1 MTSEGWGTPPVEPIG
16 QHYIVCGGNALA
28 HRLTLELVEHYEVPV
43 VVLVPDR
50 TRDHAPQ
57 IEQLD
62 GVAVVV
68 EYSSVTEEALRAVRV
83 ETARGIALVEGSDQE
98 NIHAALSAQGHN
110 PDIRIVLRMF
120 NQRLG
125 ENIERLLRNG
135 TALSGSATAAPA
147 FADAALSRPNS
158 VQVGDRFLHIAY
170 DGDIDSNRICVVAD
184 RIDRQD
190 LGRIRLL
197 PEQEGDSA
205 SFVRLASEFGDDGP
219 IRSGAAARRAAAVPG
234 APGGTGPT
242 RAPDEAAGEAAP
254 EEAAPGEAAPG
265 EAAPGET
272 GEEADTGG
280 SDGAGPEAEPEV
292 GPEAVEQAVEQAVG
306 GDPGGNGGGV
316 AALQTLPSEPPVR
329 IAWWRRLRWRLLD
342 TLRYFT
348 SARLRLVLITALAAV
363 LLAFGLLWYLNR
375 DFGWSLYVSLLDLA
389 GAAQPDQPA
398 DAAAGTG
405 TGGTWQRI
413 AQVVITFCG
422 ITFAP
427 VATAIMVEVLA
438 SGRRGQPRNPGAGT
452 RDHVVVVGLGNV
464 GTRVVA
470 RLHGLGVPVVGLE
483 RDPQAR
489 GISAVRALGVPV
501 VVDDGP
507 LAEQLRRARLK
518 HCRAVVAVSGDDAT
532 NLEAALEAR
541 AVRPDVRVVLRMF
554 DDNFAHH
561 VYATL
566 DNAASRSTSYLSA
579 PAFAAA
585 LMGREVLGTLSVFR
599 HVLLIAELRA
609 EVGSG
614 LIGLNRHDLEDE
626 GGVRVL
632 AVRLA
637 RNPQLYHWKYADR
650 TRGLEPGDRV
660 VVAATR
666 SGLARLNTV
675 PVGAEDERAAAG

>member
-1 MTSEGWGTPPVEPIG
+1 MTSEGWGTPPVEPIS

-28 HRLTLELVEHYEVPV
+28 HRLALELVEQYEVPV

-57 IEQLD
+57 IEQLP
-62 GVAVVV
+62 GVAAVV
-68 EYSSVTEEALRAVRV
+68 EYGSITEEALRAVRV
-83 ETARGIALVEGSDQE
+83 ETARGIALVDGTDQE
-98 NIHAALSAQGHN
+98 NIHTALSAQEYNH
-110 PDIRIVLRMF
+110 DIRIVLRMF

-125 ENIERLLRNG
+125 ENVERLLKNAA
-135 TALSGSATAAPA
+135 ALSGSATAAPA
-147 FADAALSRPNS
+147 FAAAALSRPNS

-170 DGDIDSNRICVVAD
+170 DDDIDPGRICIVAD
-184 RIDRQD
+184 RIHRQD
-190 LGRIRLL
+190 LSRIRLL
-197 PEQEGDSA
+197 PDQEGDSA
-205 SFVRLASEFGDDGP
+205 SFVRLAAEFGDDGP
-219 IRSGAAARRAAAVPG
+219 VRRGTAARRAPE
-234 APGGTGPT
+234 GTGEVG
-242 RAPDEAAGEAAP
+242 ADAVAGPATEGEPAP
-254 EEAAPGEAAPG
+254 EREREAGVQLEPEP
-265 EAAPGET
+265 EP
-272 GEEADTGG
+272 
-280 SDGAGPEAEPEV
+280 GPELGSEPGTEEPEAPE
-292 GPEAVEQAVEQAVG
+292 GP
-306 GDPGGNGGGV
+306 GGV
-316 AALQTLPSEPPVR
+316 AALQALPSEPPVR
-329 IAWWRRLRWRLLD
+329 ISWLRRLRWRLLD
-342 TLRYFT
+342 TLRFFT
-348 SARLRLVLITALAAV
+348 SARLRLVLITAFAAV
-363 LLAFGLLWYLNR
+363 LMAFGLLWYLNR

-405 TGGTWQRI
+405 TGGTWQRV

-452 RDHVVVVGLGNV
+452 RDHVIVAGLGNV

-470 RLHGLGVPVVGLE
+470 QLHSLGVPVVGLE
-483 RDPQAR
+483 RDPQVR

-518 HCRAVVAVSGDDAT
+518 HSRAVVAVSGDDAT

-541 AVRPDVRVVLRMF
+541 AGRPDVRVVVRLF
-554 DDNFAHH
+554 DDNFAKH

-566 DNAASRSTSYLSA
+566 DNAASRSTSYLAA

-609 EVGSG
+609 EEGSG
-614 LIGLNRHDLEDE
+614 LVGMNRHDLEDP

-637 RNPQLYHWKYADR
+637 RSPHTYQWNYADR
-650 TRGLEPGDRV
+650 TRGLAPGDRI

-666 SGLARLNTV
+666 GGLARLNTALV
-675 PVGAEDERAAAG
+675 TDD

>member
-28 HRLTLELVEHYEVPV
+28 HRLVLELVEHYEVPV

-50 TRDHAPQ
+50 TRDHAPR

-62 GVAVVV
+62 GVAAVV
-68 EYSSVTEEALRAVRV
+68 EYTSVTEEALRAVRV
-83 ETARGIALVEGSDQE
+83 ETARGIALVDGSDQE

-110 PDIRIVLRMF
+110 PGIRIVLRMF

-125 ENIERLLRNG
+125 SNIERLLRNG

-170 DGDIDSNRICVVAD
+170 DDDIAADRICVVAD

-197 PEQEGDSA
+197 PDQEGDSA
-205 SFVRLASEFGDDGP
+205 SFVRLAGEFGDGGP
-219 IRSGAAARRAAAVPG
+219 IRSATEARRATEAAP
-234 APGGTGPT
+234 AS
-242 RAPDEAAGEAAP
+242 APDEPSPA
-254 EEAAPGEAAPG
+254 
-265 EAAPGET
+265 T
-272 GEEADTGG
+272 
-280 SDGAGPEAEPEV
+280 
-292 GPEAVEQAVEQAVG
+292 
-306 GDPGGNGGGV
+306 GGV
-316 AALQTLPSEPPVR
+316 AALQTLPSEPAVR
-329 IAWWRRLRWRLLD
+329 IPWWRRLRWRLLD
-342 TLRYFT
+342 TLRFFT
-348 SARLRLVLITALAAV
+348 SARLRVVLITALAAV
-363 LLAFGLLWYLNR
+363 LFAFGLLWYLNG
-375 DFGWSLYVSLLDLA
+375 DFAWSLYASLLDLA
-389 GAAQPDQPA
+389 GAAQPDQP
-398 DAAAGTG
+398 GTGDGSG

-438 SGRRGQPRNPGAGT
+438 SGRRGQHRSPGAGT

-470 RLHGLGVPVVGLE
+470 QLHGLGVPVVGLE
-483 RDPQAR
+483 SDPQAR

-518 HCRAVVAVSGDDAT
+518 HSRAVVAVSGDDAT

-541 AVRPDVRVVLRMF
+541 AVRPDVRVVLRLF
-554 DDNFAHH
+554 DDSFASH

-566 DNAASRSTSYLSA
+566 DNVVSRSTSYLAA

-599 HVLLIAELRA
+599 HVLLIAELPA
-609 EVGSG
+609 ELGTG
-614 LIGLNRHDLEDE
+614 LIGLNRHDLEDT

-637 RNPQLYHWKYADR
+637 RSPRLYHWNYADR
-650 TRGLEPGDRV
+650 TRTLEPGDSV

-666 SGLARLNTV
+666 SGLARLNTTLTEN
-675 PVGAEDERAAAG
+675 A

>member
-1 MTSEGWGTPPVEPIG
+1 MTSEGWGTPPVEPIS

-28 HRLTLELVEHYEVPV
+28 HRLAVELVEHYEVPV

-57 IEQLD
+57 IEQLP
-62 GVAVVV
+62 GVAAVV

-83 ETARGIALVEGSDQE
+83 ETARGIALVDGSDQE
-98 NIHAALSAQGHN
+98 NIHTALSAQDHN
-110 PDIRIVLRMF
+110 PGIRIVLRMF

-125 ENIERLLRNG
+125 DNIERLLRNG

-147 FADAALSRPNS
+147 FAAAALSRPNS

-170 DGDIDSNRICVVAD
+170 DEDIDSSRICVVAD

-190 LGRIRLL
+190 LSRIRLL

-205 SFVRLASEFGDDGP
+205 PFVRLAQAFGDDGP
-219 IRSGAAARRAAAVPG
+219 VRRIRGGAPAAGPVGDPVGDPG
-234 APGGTGPT
+234 ADGAGDSD
-242 RAPDEAAGEAAP
+242 AEAAGREPSSRA
-254 EEAAPGEAAPG
+254 
-265 EAAPGET
+265 
-272 GEEADTGG
+272 G
-280 SDGAGPEAEPEV
+280 SEPEPPAR
-292 GPEAVEQAVEQAVG
+292 PEQQPEPAAGRVPEQRPARE
-306 GDPGGNGGGV
+306 PGGV
-316 AALQTLPSEPPVR
+316 AALQALPSEPPIR
-329 IAWWRRLRWRLLD
+329 IGWLRRLRWRLLD

-363 LLAFGLLWYLNR
+363 LMAFGLLWYLNR

-389 GAAQPDQPA
+389 GAAQPDQHA

-405 TGGTWQRI
+405 TGGTWQRV

-427 VATAIMVEVLA
+427 VATAIMVEVLG
-438 SGRRGQPRNPGAGT
+438 SGRRGQPRNPGVGT
-452 RDHVVVVGLGNV
+452 RDHVIVAGLGNL

-470 RLHGLGVPVVGLE
+470 QLHGLGVPVVGLE

-507 LAEQLRRARLK
+507 LEEQLRRARLK
-518 HCRAVVAVSGDDAT
+518 HSRAVVAVSGDDAT

-541 AVRPDVRVVLRMF
+541 AGKPDVRVVVRLF
-554 DDNFAHH
+554 DDNFARH

-566 DNAASRSTSYLSA
+566 DNAASRSVSYLSA

-609 EVGSG
+609 EEGGALVGM
-614 LIGLNRHDLEDE
+614 NRHDLEDP

-637 RNPQLYHWKYADR
+637 ERPHLYTWNYADR
-650 TRGLEPGDRV
+650 TRRLGAGDRI
-660 VVAATR
+660 VVAASR
-666 SGLARLNTV
+666 SGLARLNTTAV
-675 PVGAEDERAAAG
+675 AED

>member
-1 MTSEGWGTPPVEPIG
+1 MTSEGWGTPPVGPIG
-16 QHYIVCGGNALA
+16 QHYIICGGNALA
-28 HRLTLELVEHYEVPV
+28 HRLARELVEQYEVQV

-50 TRDHAPQ
+50 TREHAPQ
-57 IEQLD
+57 IEQLA
-62 GVAVVV
+62 GVAAVV
-68 EYSSVTEEALRAVRV
+68 EFSSVTEEALRAVRV
-83 ETARGIALVEGSDQE
+83 ETARGIALVDGSDQE
-98 NIHAALSAQGHN
+98 NIHTALSAQEHN

-125 ENIERLLRNG
+125 ENIERLLKNG
-135 TALSGSATAAPA
+135 AALSGSATAAPA
-147 FADAALSRPNS
+147 FAASALSRPNS
-158 VQVGDRFLHIAY
+158 VQVGDRFLYVAY
-170 DGDIDSNRICVVAD
+170 DDDIDSSRICIVAD
-184 RIDRQD
+184 RIDRQN

-205 SFVRLASEFGDDGP
+205 AFVRLASEFGDHGPLRRARNAATPDADRPAEAPDGP
-219 IRSGAAARRAAAVPG
+219 AREEG
-234 APGGTGPT
+234 
-242 RAPDEAAGEAAP
+242 APDEPATPERDTPEGPDASDASDAFDGPGPGPSAP
-254 EEAAPGEAAPG
+254 
-265 EAAPGET
+265 
-272 GEEADTGG
+272 
-280 SDGAGPEAEPEV
+280 
-292 GPEAVEQAVEQAVG
+292 
-306 GDPGGNGGGV
+306 GGV
-316 AALQTLPSEPPVR
+316 AALQALPSEPRVR
-329 IAWWRRLRWRLLD
+329 IAWTRRLRWRLLD
-342 TLRYFT
+342 TLRYLT

-363 LLAFGLLWYLNR
+363 LTSFGLLWYLNR

-389 GAAQPDQPA
+389 GAAQPDEPA

-405 TGGTWQRI
+405 TGGLWQRV

-427 VATAIMVEVLA
+427 VATAIMVEVLG

-452 RDHVVVVGLGNV
+452 RDHVIVAGLGNV

-470 RLHGLGVPVVGLE
+470 QLHGMGVPVVGLE

-518 HCRAVVAVSGDDAT
+518 HSRAVVAVSGDDAT

-541 AVRPDVRVVLRMF
+541 AVRPDVRVVVRLF
-554 DDNFAHH
+554 DDNFARH

-566 DNAASRSTSYLSA
+566 DNAASRSTSYLAA

-599 HVLLIAELRA
+599 HVLLIAELRV
-609 EVGSG
+609 EEGGGLVGM
-614 LIGLNRHDLEDE
+614 NRHDLEDP
-626 GGVRVL
+626 GGVRVV

-637 RNPQLYHWKYADR
+637 AGPRTYQWNHADR
-650 TRGLEPGDRV
+650 TRQLVPGDRI
-660 VVAATR
+660 VVAASR
-666 SGLARLNTV
+666 GGLARLNTALV
-675 PVGAEDERAAAG
+675 SED

>member
-1 MTSEGWGTPPVEPIG
+1 MTSEGWGTPPVEPIS

-28 HRLTLELVEHYEVPV
+28 HRLAVELVEHYEVPV

-57 IEQLD
+57 IEQLP
-62 GVAVVV
+62 GVAAVV

-83 ETARGIALVEGSDQE
+83 ETARGIALVDGSDQG
-98 NIHAALSAQGHN
+98 NIHTALSAQDRN

-125 ENIERLLRNG
+125 DNIERLLKNG

-147 FADAALSRPNS
+147 FAAAALSRPNS

-170 DGDIDSNRICVVAD
+170 DEDIDSSRICVVAD

-190 LGRIRLL
+190 LSRIRLL

-205 SFVRLASEFGDDGP
+205 PFVRLASAFGDDGP
-219 IRSGAAARRAAAVPG
+219 VRRHRVG
-234 APGGTGPT
+234 APGAGAGGAGDADGTGGAGGAGDADGTGGAGGAGREPEQSADPAQEPAAQPD
-242 RAPDEAAGEAAP
+242 RAARARPDGAP
-254 EEAAPGEAAPG
+254 ERRPGQ
-265 EAAPGET
+265 
-272 GEEADTGG
+272 
-280 SDGAGPEAEPEV
+280 EP
-292 GPEAVEQAVEQAVG
+292 
-306 GDPGGNGGGV
+306 GGV
-316 AALQTLPSEPPVR
+316 AALQALPSEPPIR
-329 IAWWRRLRWRLLD
+329 IGWSRRLRWRLLD

-363 LLAFGLLWYLNR
+363 LMAFGLLWYLNR

-389 GAAQPDQPA
+389 GAAQPDQHA

-405 TGGTWQRI
+405 TGGTWQRV

-427 VATAIMVEVLA
+427 VATAIMVEVLG

-452 RDHVVVVGLGNV
+452 RDHVIVAGLGNL

-470 RLHGLGVPVVGLE
+470 QLHGLGVPVVGLE

-507 LAEQLRRARLK
+507 LEEQLRRARLK
-518 HCRAVVAVSGDDAT
+518 HSRAVVAVSGDDAT

-541 AVRPDVRVVLRMF
+541 AGRPDVRVVVRLF
-554 DDNFAHH
+554 DDNFARH

-566 DNAASRSTSYLSA
+566 DNAASRSVSYLSA

-599 HVLLIAELRA
+599 HVLLIAELRV
-609 EVGSG
+609 EEGGG
-614 LIGLNRHDLEDE
+614 LAGMNRHDLEDP
-626 GGVRVL
+626 GGVRVI

-637 RNPQLYHWKYADR
+637 DRPNLYTWNYADR
-650 TRGLEPGDRV
+650 TRRLEPGDRI
-660 VVAATR
+660 VVAASR
-666 SGLARLNTV
+666 SGLARLNTAV
-675 PVGAEDERAAAG
+675 VAES

>member
-1 MTSEGWGTPPVEPIG
+1 MTSEGWGTPPVEPIS

-28 HRLTLELVEHYEVPV
+28 HRLVLELVEHYEVPV

-50 TRDHAPQ
+50 TRDHAPR

-62 GVAVVV
+62 GVAAVV

-110 PDIRIVLRMF
+110 PGIRIVLRMF

-125 ENIERLLRNG
+125 SNIERLLRNG

-170 DGDIDSNRICVVAD
+170 DDDIAADRICVVAD

-205 SFVRLASEFGDDGP
+205 SFVRLAGEFGDGGP
-219 IRSGAAARRAAAVPG
+219 IRSGAEARRATEP
-234 APGGTGPT
+234 
-242 RAPDEAAGEAAP
+242 
-254 EEAAPGEAAPG
+254 
-265 EAAPGET
+265 
-272 GEEADTGG
+272 
-280 SDGAGPEAEPEV
+280 AEPAEPAPA
-292 GPEAVEQAVEQAVG
+292 GA
-306 GDPGGNGGGV
+306 NGI
-316 AALQTLPSEPPVR
+316 AALQALRSEPAVR
-329 IAWWRRLRWRLLD
+329 IPWRQRLRWRLLD

-348 SARLRLVLITALAAV
+348 SARLRVVLITALAAV
-363 LLAFGLLWYLNR
+363 LFSFGVLWYLNG
-375 DFGWSLYVSLLDLA
+375 DFAWTFYTSLLDLA
-389 GAAQPDQPA
+389 GAAQPDQP
-398 DAAAGTG
+398 GTGDNG
-405 TGGTWQRI
+405 TGGTWQRV

-438 SGRRGQPRNPGAGT
+438 SGRRGQHRTPGAGT

-470 RLHGLGVPVVGLE
+470 QLHDLGVPVVGLE
-483 RDPQAR
+483 SDPQAR

-518 HCRAVVAVSGDDAT
+518 HSRAVVAVSGDDAT

-541 AVRPDVRVVLRMF
+541 AVRPDVRVVLRLF
-554 DDNFAHH
+554 DDSFASH

-566 DNAASRSTSYLSA
+566 DNVASRSTSYLAA

-599 HVLLIAELRA
+599 HVLLIAELPA
-609 EVGSG
+609 DLGSG
-614 LIGLNRHDLEDE
+614 LIGLTRHDLEDP

-637 RNPQLYHWKYADR
+637 RTPHLHHWNYADR
-650 TRGLEPGDRV
+650 TRPLEPGDRV
-660 VVAATR
+660 VVATTR
-666 SGLARLNTV
+666 SGLARLNT
-675 PVGAEDERAAAG
+675 ALTDNS

>member
-1 MTSEGWGTPPVEPIG
+1 MTSEGWGTPPVGPIS
-16 QHYIVCGGNALA
+16 QHYIICGGNALA
-28 HRLTLELVEHYEVPV
+28 HRLALELVEQYEVPV

-50 TRDHAPQ
+50 TREHAPQ
-57 IEQLD
+57 IEQLA
-62 GVAVVV
+62 GVAAVV
-68 EYSSVTEEALRAVRV
+68 EFSSITEEALRAVRV
-83 ETARGIALVEGSDQE
+83 ETARGIALVDGSDQE
-98 NIHAALSAQGHN
+98 NIHTALSAQEHN

-125 ENIERLLRNG
+125 ENIERLLKNG
-135 TALSGSATAAPA
+135 AALSGSATAAPA
-147 FADAALSRPNS
+147 FAASALARPNS
-158 VQVGDRFLHIAY
+158 VQVGDRFLYIAY
-170 DGDIDSNRICVVAD
+170 DDDIDSSRICIVAD
-184 RIDRQD
+184 RIDRQH

-219 IRSGAAARRAAAVPG
+219 VRRVRNADAPDAGRPAEAPEGAARPETPERASAREE
-234 APGGTGPT
+234 GG
-242 RAPDEAAGEAAP
+242 APDEPATP
-254 EEAAPGEAAPG
+254 ERAAPGDLDAPEAPENPAAPDAP
-265 EAAPGET
+265 EPAPAAP
-272 GEEADTGG
+272 
-280 SDGAGPEAEPEV
+280 
-292 GPEAVEQAVEQAVG
+292 
-306 GDPGGNGGGV
+306 GGV
-316 AALQTLPSEPPVR
+316 AALQALPSEPRVR
-329 IAWWRRLRWRLLD
+329 IAWTRRLRWRLLD
-342 TLRYFT
+342 TLRYLT

-363 LLAFGLLWYLNR
+363 LMSFGLLWYLNR

-405 TGGTWQRI
+405 TGGLWQRV

-427 VATAIMVEVLA
+427 VATAIMVEVLG

-452 RDHVVVVGLGNV
+452 RDHVIVAGLGNV

-470 RLHGLGVPVVGLE
+470 QLHGMGVPVVGLE

-518 HCRAVVAVSGDDAT
+518 HSRAVVAVSGDDAT

-541 AVRPDVRVVLRMF
+541 AVRPDVRVVVRLF
-554 DDNFAHH
+554 DDNFARH

-566 DNAASRSTSYLSA
+566 DNAASRSTSYLAA

-599 HVLLIAELRA
+599 HVLLIAELRV
-609 EVGSG
+609 EEGSG
-614 LIGLNRHDLEDE
+614 LVGMNRHDLEDP
-626 GGVRVL
+626 GGVRVV
-632 AVRLA
+632 AVRPA
-637 RNPQLYHWKYADR
+637 GGPRTYQWNYADR
-650 TRGLEPGDRV
+650 TRQLVPGDRI
-660 VVAATR
+660 VVAASR
-666 SGLARLNTV
+666 GGLARLNTALV
-675 PVGAEDERAAAG
+675 SED

>member
-28 HRLTLELVEHYEVPV
+28 HRLVLELVEHYEVPV

-50 TRDHAPQ
+50 TRDHAPR

-62 GVAVVV
+62 GVAAVV
-68 EYSSVTEEALRAVRV
+68 EYTSVTEEALRAVRV
-83 ETARGIALVEGSDQE
+83 ETARGIALVDGSDQE

-110 PDIRIVLRMF
+110 PGIRIVLRMF

-125 ENIERLLRNG
+125 SNIERLLRNG

-170 DGDIDSNRICVVAD
+170 DDDIAADRICVVAD

-197 PEQEGDSA
+197 PDQEGDSA
-205 SFVRLASEFGDDGP
+205 SFVRLAGEFGDGGP
-219 IRSGAAARRAAAVPG
+219 IRSATEARRATEAAP
-234 APGGTGPT
+234 AT
-242 RAPDEAAGEAAP
+242 APDEPSPA
-254 EEAAPGEAAPG
+254 
-265 EAAPGET
+265 T
-272 GEEADTGG
+272 
-280 SDGAGPEAEPEV
+280 
-292 GPEAVEQAVEQAVG
+292 
-306 GDPGGNGGGV
+306 GGV
-316 AALQTLPSEPPVR
+316 AALQTLPSEPAVR
-329 IAWWRRLRWRLLD
+329 IPWWRRLRWRLLD
-342 TLRYFT
+342 TLRFFT
-348 SARLRLVLITALAAV
+348 SARLRVVLITALAAV
-363 LLAFGLLWYLNR
+363 LFAFALLWYLNG
-375 DFGWSLYVSLLDLA
+375 DFAWSLYASLLDLA
-389 GAAQPDQPA
+389 GAAQPDQPGEG
-398 DAAAGTG
+398 DGSG

-438 SGRRGQPRNPGAGT
+438 SGRRGQHRSPGAGT

-470 RLHGLGVPVVGLE
+470 QLHGLGVPVVGLE
-483 RDPQAR
+483 SDPQAR

-518 HCRAVVAVSGDDAT
+518 HSRAVVAVSGDDAT

-541 AVRPDVRVVLRMF
+541 AVRPDVRVVLRLF
-554 DDNFAHH
+554 DDSFASH

-566 DNAASRSTSYLSA
+566 DNVVSRSTSYLAA

-599 HVLLIAELRA
+599 HVLLIAELPA
-609 EVGSG
+609 ELGTG
-614 LIGLNRHDLEDE
+614 LIGLNRHDLEDT

-637 RNPQLYHWKYADR
+637 RSPRLYHWNYADR
-650 TRGLEPGDRV
+650 TRTLEPGDSV

-666 SGLARLNTV
+666 SGLARLNTTLTEN
-675 PVGAEDERAAAG
+675 A

>member
-1 MTSEGWGTPPVEPIG
+1 MTSEGWGTPPVEPIS

-28 HRLTLELVEHYEVPV
+28 HRLALELVEHYEVPV

-50 TRDHAPQ
+50 ARDHAPR
-57 IEQLD
+57 IEQLE
-62 GVAVVV
+62 GVAAVV

-83 ETARGIALVEGSDQE
+83 ETARGIAFVDGDDQG

-110 PDIRIVLRMF
+110 PGIRIVLRMF

-125 ENIERLLRNG
+125 ANIQRLLRNG

-170 DGDIDSNRICVVAD
+170 DDDITSDRLCVVAD
-184 RIDRQD
+184 RIDPQD
-190 LGRIRLL
+190 LDRIRLL
-197 PEQEGDSA
+197 PDQGGDSA

-219 IRSGAAARRAAAVPG
+219 IRSGTEARRAAGSGGQGGPDG
-234 APGGTGPT
+234 QGGPGG
-242 RAPDEAAGEAAP
+242 
-254 EEAAPGEAAPG
+254 
-265 EAAPGET
+265 
-272 GEEADTGG
+272 
-280 SDGAGPEAEPEV
+280 
-292 GPEAVEQAVEQAVG
+292 
-306 GDPGGNGGGV
+306 PGGGI
-316 AALQTLPSEPPVR
+316 AALQTLPVEPAVR
-329 IAWWRRLRWRLLD
+329 IAWWRRLRWRVLD
-342 TLRYFT
+342 TLRFFT
-348 SARLRLVLITALAAV
+348 SARLRLVLITALVAV
-363 LLAFGLLWYLNR
+363 LLAFALLWHLNGN
-375 DFGWSLYVSLLDLA
+375 FAWTLYASLLDLA
-389 GAAQPDQPA
+389 GAAQPDQPGSP
-398 DAAAGTG
+398 DG
-405 TGGTWQRI
+405 TGGAWQRV
-413 AQVVITFCG
+413 AQVMITFCG

-427 VATAIMVEVLA
+427 VATAIAVEVLA

-464 GTRVVA
+464 GTRVVSQ
-470 RLHGLGVPVVGLE
+470 LHGLGVPVVGLE
-483 RDPQAR
+483 SDPQAR

-518 HCRAVVAVSGDDAT
+518 HSRAVVAVSGDDAT

-541 AVRPDVRVVLRMF
+541 AERPDVRVVLRLF
-554 DDNFAHH
+554 DDSFASH

-566 DNAASRSTSYLSA
+566 DNVASRSTSYLAA

-599 HVLLIAELRA
+599 HVLLIAELSA
-609 EVGSG
+609 ELGSG
-614 LIGLNRHDLEDE
+614 LIGLNRHDLEDP

-637 RNPQLYHWKYADR
+637 RNPQLYQWRYADR
-650 TRGLEPGDRV
+650 TRALEPGDRV

-666 SGLARLNTV
+666 SGLARLNTALTAD
-675 PVGAEDERAAAG
+675 G